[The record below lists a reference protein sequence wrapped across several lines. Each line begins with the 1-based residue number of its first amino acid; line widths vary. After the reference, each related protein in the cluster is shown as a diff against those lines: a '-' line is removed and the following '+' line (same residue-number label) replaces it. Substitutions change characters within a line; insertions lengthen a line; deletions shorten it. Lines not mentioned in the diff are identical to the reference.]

1 MEGGELFD
9 RIVEKENYSEKEAS
23 ETIRPI
29 VDCIKYC
36 HDIGLIHR
44 DLKPENLLY
53 ETTEEK
59 SIIKVSDFGVARF
72 VNNELATTACGTP
85 SYLAPEMTM
94 GGGYGKEVDL
104 WSIGIVIYI
113 MLCGFP
119 PFYSENNQE
128 LFKMIQSGKFDFPS
142 PYWDDISESAKDLIK
157 NLLVL
162 NPADR
167 HDASA
172 ILAHPWIVGK
182 GVPSEHMSDV
192 QEKLKEFN
200 ARRRLKRAG
209 QIVIAVNRLQNL
221 IKGKATT

>member
-94 GGGYGKEVDL
+94 GGGYGKEVDM

-128 LFKMIQSGKFDFPS
+128 LFKMI
-142 PYWDDISESAKDLIK
+142 
-157 NLLVL
+157 
-162 NPADR
+162 
-167 HDASA
+167 
-172 ILAHPWIVGK
+172 
-182 GVPSEHMSDV
+182 
-192 QEKLKEFN
+192 
-200 ARRRLKRAG
+200 
-209 QIVIAVNRLQNL
+209 
-221 IKGKATT
+221 

>member
-53 ETTEEK
+53 ESEEEK

-72 VNNELATTACGTP
+72 VQNELATTACGTP
-85 SYLAPEMTM
+85 SYLAPEMTI
-94 GGGYGKEVDL
+94 GGGYGKEVDM
-104 WSIGIVIYI
+104 WSIGIIIYI

-119 PFYSENNQE
+119 PFYSDNNQE
-128 LFKMIQSGKFDFPS
+128 LFKMIQSGQYDFPS
-142 PYWDDISESAKDLIK
+142 PYWDDVSESAKELVK
-157 NLLVL
+157 SLLQVDPKQRLTADQVL
-162 NPADR
+162 M
-167 HDASA
+167 
-172 ILAHPWIVGK
+172 HPWILGS
-182 GVPSEHMSDV
+182 GNNNLHMADV

-200 ARRRLKRAG
+200 AMRRLKRAG

-221 IKGKATT
+221 VKSKFK